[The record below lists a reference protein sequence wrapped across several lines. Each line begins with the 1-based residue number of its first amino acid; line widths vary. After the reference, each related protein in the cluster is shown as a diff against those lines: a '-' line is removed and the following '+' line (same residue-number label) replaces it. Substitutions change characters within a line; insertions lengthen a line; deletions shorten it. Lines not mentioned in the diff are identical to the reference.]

1 MKVLKKKNIALIIFV
16 SFIFIQGITLVTNAS
31 IVNSKPSEKMQELV
45 NEQSLLTK
53 EERETLELINIYR
66 KERGLKELK
75 TFAKLQEVAYM
86 KAKDIVDNEYFSH
99 NSKNLGTPFEMI
111 QNNGIEYKIAGENLA
126 GNITPEKAVE
136 AWISSRL
143 HRENI
148 EEGEFEYTGICVMDS
163 PVYGKVFV
171 QIFLGI

>member
-86 KAKDIVDNEYFSH
+86 KARDIVDNEYFSH

-111 QNNGIEYKIAGENLA
+111 QNNGIEYRIAGENLA

-136 AWISSRL
+136 AWINSRL